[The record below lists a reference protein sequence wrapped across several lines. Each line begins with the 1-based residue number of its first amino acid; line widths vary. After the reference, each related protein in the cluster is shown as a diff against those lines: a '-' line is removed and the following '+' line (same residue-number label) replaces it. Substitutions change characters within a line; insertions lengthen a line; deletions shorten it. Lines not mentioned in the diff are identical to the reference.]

1 MGRIV
6 KLSDKVINQI
16 AAGEVVERPVA
27 VVKELIENALD
38 AEAGRI
44 EIEFRQ
50 GGKSLIRVTDDGYG
64 MSPDDARQALERH
77 ATSKIN
83 RAEDILRISSFGFRG
98 EALPSIASV
107 SRFTLRSR
115 SREAADGTEIQVVNG
130 NVREPTVC
138 GMPHGT
144 SVEVAQLFNTVPARR
159 KFLKT
164 DRTEASHI
172 IQTCRYLALAHP
184 EVAFTLIED
193 GRVLFQSP
201 PAPSLLHRVREIF
214 GKQMAS
220 QLMPIE
226 HSEGPYQLS
235 GLIGKPGMARS
246 TRADLV
252 CYVNLR
258 PVDSRTLQYSLIESY
273 HTYIPKGRYPIAFLF
288 LRMPTEGVDVNVHP
302 AKREVRFREEGN
314 VRRFTM
320 EGVIAA
326 LRKASEVR
334 LSRMESVAAL
344 PPPNG
349 EQPSR
354 DIPKPRVPVPAVPT
368 QSTTLPYAAPQP
380 AQKAERSVRIPEVGS
395 GNTGASQIQS
405 NWRYLGRTQD
415 RYLVFDRP
423 GGLVLLHPRAARERI
438 QYERILRRLAE
449 DGVRRQ
455 RMLLPV
461 MLELDPL
468 SIRALEENRERF
480 TSWGFEIEPFG
491 RNVFRLSEVPQWF
504 EPDEGEA
511 FVRDFLHLL
520 EERGWK
526 REDEQAIQRTVA
538 RLAASRMARCSMV
551 NDNPQLLVEQ
561 LLGCDEP
568 LVDTEGRP
576 TFIEL
581 RDSELARKFSI

>member
-6 KLSDKVINQI
+6 KLSEKVINQI

-27 VVKELIENALD
+27 VVKELVENALD

-64 MSPDDARQALERH
+64 MTADDARQALERH

-83 RAEDILRISSFGFRG
+83 RTEDILRISSFGFRG

-115 SREAADGTEIQVVNG
+115 SREETDGTEIQVVNG
-130 NVREPTVC
+130 NLREPTVC
-138 GMPHGT
+138 GMPQGT
-144 SVEVAQLFNTVPARR
+144 SVEVAQLFSTVPARR

-172 IQTCRYLALAHP
+172 IQICRYLALAHP

-220 QLMPIE
+220 QLMPID
-226 HSEGPYQLS
+226 HSEGPFRLR

-258 PVDSRTLQYSLIESY
+258 PVDSRTLQYALIESY

-288 LRMPTEGVDVNVHP
+288 LTMPPDGVDVNVHP
-302 AKREVRFREEGN
+302 AKREVRFREEGSI
-314 VRRFTM
+314 RRFTM
-320 EGVIAA
+320 EAVIQA
-326 LRKASEVR
+326 LRKASEAR
-334 LSRMESVAAL
+334 LGRMESVPSL
-344 PPPNG
+344 PPENTA
-349 EQPSR
+349 PS
-354 DIPKPRVPVPAVPT
+354 IPKPQIPLPRSPAPASGALPF
-368 QSTTLPYAAPQP
+368 STTPVQRTERVDLAPPTAPPEPVEP
-380 AQKAERSVRIPEVGS
+380 ADKKVDPG
-395 GNTGASQIQS
+395 
-405 NWRYLGRTQD
+405 WRYIGVAQN
-415 RYLVFDRP
+415 RYWLFDRA
-423 GGLVLLHPRAARERI
+423 GGLILLHPRAARERI
-438 QYERILRRLAE
+438 QYEKILKRLAE
-449 DGVRRQ
+449 GEVKRQ

-461 MLELDPL
+461 MMELDPL
-468 SIRALEENRERF
+468 SVRALEDNRKRF
-480 TSWGFEIEPFG
+480 ANWGFEVEPFG
-491 RNVFRLSEVPQWF
+491 RNVFRLTEVPQWF

-511 FVRDFLHLL
+511 FLRDFLHLL

-526 REDEQAIQRTVA
+526 REDEKAVQQTVA
-538 RLAASRMARCSMV
+538 RLAARRLARSFRSI
-551 NDNPQLLVEQ
+551 DNPQLLVQQ
-561 LLGCDEP
+561 LLSCEEP
-568 LVDTEGRP
+568 LSDTDGRP

-581 RDSELARKFSI
+581 RESELARKFSL